1 MSTVEQAHTTETAV
15 PRGGAQLL
23 ERKRMRLIDLS
34 RELYEGMPLWPGHQ
48 LPFVMTNQ
56 THEGFKAKWDT
67 SVGFEAHNWLMSE
80 HTGTHTDAI
89 FEYDPNGPTLDRT
102 PLEYY
107 YGEAICLDVSHVRH
121 PDYMTAEVLEKA
133 LEASGQEIRPGDI
146 VLLYSGHAE
155 RTYPT
160 REFINVYS
168 GLDRGGAV
176 WLAERGVVNIGID
189 SLAIDHSDDL
199 EFSGHMVCAEYQI
212 VNTEN
217 LTNLHLLV
225 GKRFIFIGLPINFRN
240 GTGSPIRAAAW
251 LYEDE

>member
-1 MSTVEQAHTTETAV
+1 MSTTNKTQMAV
-15 PRGGAQLL
+15 PKGGEQLL
-23 ERKRMRLIDLS
+23 ERSRVRLIDLS

-48 LPFVMTNQ
+48 LPFMMTNQ
-56 THEGFKAKWDT
+56 THDGFKAKWDT

-89 FEYDPNGPTLDRT
+89 FEYDPSGPTLDRT

-121 PDYMTAEVLEKA
+121 PDYITRDILEEA
-133 LEASGQEIRPGDI
+133 LAASGQEIRGGDI
-146 VLLYSGHAE
+146 VLLYTGHAD
-155 RTYPT
+155 RTYPSK
-160 REFINVYS
+160 EFINVYS
-168 GLDRGGAV
+168 GLDRDGAV
-176 WLAERGVVNIGID
+176 WLAEQGVVNIGID

-199 EFSGHMVCAEYQI
+199 EFSGHIVCGEYQI

-217 LTNLHLLV
+217 LANLHLLA
-225 GKRFIFIGLPINFRN
+225 GKRFVFFGLPINFRN

-251 LYEDE
+251 LYDEK